1 MSTTP
6 DAAES
11 AGAPTSC
18 DPVTDLIDAHTG
30 NRGHR
35 GGLFP
40 SADAPRPWRSINVA
54 TVFTVTSV
62 PSRASCARP
71 RKTPRRRHRTRR
83 RPSRPWCP
91 VPAVRQTLAKARRQG
106 CCSSQELVVLVQLGD
121 LKAQGLELCAFI
133 QGQFPGR
140 SAGPGGP
147 YGGDPLAQR
156 LGTDT
161 QLPGDLGDG
170 ASPESFA
177 GGPPGHGDILSCG
190 TGPATSRAHPT
201 NVGPGPKF
209 ADVDGSSSLRHS
221 S

>member
-1 MSTTP
+1 MMSTTP

-40 SADAPRPWRSINVA
+40 FANAPRPWRSINVA

-62 PSRASCARP
+62 PSQASCAWP
-71 RKTPRRRHRTRR
+71 RNPRRRHRTRR

-106 CCSSQELVVLVQLGD
+106 CCSSQELVVLVPLGD
-121 LKAQGLELCAFI
+121 LKAQGLELGAFI

-140 SAGPGGP
+140 SAGPGGS

-156 LGTDT
+156 REPTPSSRATSAMMRLRSR
-161 QLPGDLGDG
+161 LPGD
-170 ASPESFA
+170 
-177 GGPPGHGDILSCG
+177 PPAMVTS
-190 TGPATSRAHPT
+190 SRAGRVPLHRVPT
-201 NVGPGPKF
+201 Q
-209 ADVDGSSSLRHS
+209 RT
-221 S
+221 